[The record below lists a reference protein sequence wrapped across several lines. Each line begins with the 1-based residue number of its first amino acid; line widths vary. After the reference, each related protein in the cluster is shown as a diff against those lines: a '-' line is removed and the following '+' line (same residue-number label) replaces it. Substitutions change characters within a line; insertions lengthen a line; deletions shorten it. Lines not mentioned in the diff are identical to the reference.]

1 MGLFLFQSDPNLTST
16 VMSTLWA
23 IVLLLGVSGAIGDL
37 VNISSYPVEG
47 AQMRSTV
54 KKGLLYL
61 DLLGDNSVTEDV
73 ERTVVLKLS
82 KEDLIE
88 LQKYVKAD
96 GESSA
101 TDVESILVR
110 SLEVNNLQ
118 VEKPSASEEAS
129 VSSQTKFHLDVDH
142 FNENS
147 VIMFQV

>member
-1 MGLFLFQSDPNLTST
+1 MGAEDLAVCGREEVGQ
-16 VMSTLWA
+16 
-23 IVLLLGVSGAIGDL
+23 DL

-54 KKGLLYL
+54 KKVMLYL
-61 DLLGDNSVTEDV
+61 DLLGDNPVTEEV

-82 KEDLIE
+82 QEDLLV

-96 GESSA
+96 GGSTA

-110 SLEVNNLQ
+110 SMEVKNLQ
-118 VEKPSASEEAS
+118 VEKPSASEEPS
-129 VSSQTKFHLDVDH
+129 VSSQPKFHLDVDH
-142 FNENS
+142 FNESS